1 MSTSISIATTKRDK
15 VGSANARRLRRT
27 GQVPV
32 VVYSKA
38 EKGSVSIHLQ
48 LAEGDVAKI
57 AHHAGLVELAVE
69 DGTKY
74 NVITKEIQFHPI
86 SSRPLSV
93 EFQEVK
99 AGQTVTVTVPVEAH
113 GEPAGLKQG
122 GQLEQVLH
130 TLVITAAPQ
139 DIPEVVVVDVSGIEL
154 DQALTVAD
162 IKLNGTAKIDEDPQL
177 IVFHVRKPHTKS
189 TEAET
194 AAPAAEGEAAAA
206 APAADAEKK

>member
-32 VVYSKA
+32 VVYSKQ
-38 EKGSVSIHLQ
+38 EKGSISIHLQ
-48 LAEGDVAKI
+48 LAEADVAKI

-69 DGTKY
+69 GGAKY

-113 GEPAGLKQG
+113 GEPAGIKQG

-162 IKLNGTAKIDEDPQL
+162 IKLNGTAKVDEDPQL
-177 IVFHVRKPHTKS
+177 IVFHVRKPHTKNV
-189 TEAET
+189 EAEAAPAAAEGEAT
-194 AAPAAEGEAAAA
+194 AAPAAE
-206 APAADAEKK
+206 AEKK

>member
-57 AHHAGLVELAVE
+57 AHHAGLVELTV
-69 DGTKY
+69 DGGAKY

-113 GEPAGLKQG
+113 GEPAGIKQG

-139 DIPEVVVVDVSGIEL
+139 DIPEVVTVDVSGIEL

-177 IVFHVRKPHTKS
+177 IVFHVRKPHTKNI
-189 TEAET
+189 EAE
-194 AAPAAEGEAAAA
+194 AAPAAAEGEAAAA
-206 APAADAEKK
+206 PAAAEAEKK

>member
-1 MSTSISIATTKRDK
+1 MSTSISIASVKRELL
-15 VGSANARRLRRT
+15 GSANARRLRRT
-27 GQVPV
+27 GQVPT

-48 LAEGDVAKI
+48 MAEADVAKI
-57 AHHAGLVELAVE
+57 AHHTGLVELAVA

-74 NVITKEIQFHPI
+74 NVITKDIQFNPI
-86 SSRPLSV
+86 SGRPLSV

-99 AGQTVTVTVPVEAH
+99 AGQTVTVTVPVEPQ

-130 TLVITAAPQ
+130 SLVITAAPQ
-139 DIPEVVVVDVSGIEL
+139 DIPEVVKVDVSGIEL

-162 IKLNGTAKIDEDPQL
+162 LKLGDQVKVDEDAQL
-177 IVFHVRKPHTKS
+177 VVFHVRKPHTKN
-189 TEAET
+189 TEETATAE
-194 AAPAAEGEAAAA
+194 AAPAEDA